1 MTEREPRSVTIEDV
15 WNGRLFEDFRPGDV
29 YYHPFGKT
37 VTEADNQTF
46 TLMTQNVARTHIDK
60 NFASRTEFGRPLV
73 NSTFTLAL
81 VTGQSTIDLSMNV
94 FANLGW
100 DEVRLPQPVF
110 EGDTI
115 YSRSKVL
122 AVRESASRATVGL
135 VTVATEGFN
144 QDGIIVLSYR
154 RTFMV
159 YRRGHL
165 PETVVRRPDES
176 SLPSVEDLPMS
187 PARASAATPMALV
200 AEAVTALFV
209 PVIASSGSGRR
220 RRQWCRTSS

>member
-1 MTEREPRSVTIEDV
+1 MSTSAVQGATDGQVVEGWT
-15 WNGRLFEDFRPGDV
+15 GRLFEDFTVGDI

-37 VTEADNQTF
+37 VTESDNQGF
-46 TLMTQNVARTHIDK
+46 TLMTQNVAKTHVDR
-60 NFASRTEFGRPLV
+60 NFASATEFGRPLV

-94 FANLGW
+94 FANMGW
-100 DEVRLPQPVF
+100 DEVRMPSPVY

-122 AVRESASRATVGL
+122 ALRESKSRPNLGL

-144 QDGIIVLSYR
+144 QDRKIVISYR

-159 YRRGHL
+159 YRQGFL
-165 PETVVRRPDES
+165 PEVTLARPEES
-176 SLPSVEDLPMS
+176 SLPSVGE
-187 PARASAATPMALV
+187 
-200 AEAVTALFV
+200 F
-209 PVIASSGSGRR
+209 
-220 RRQWCRTSS
+220 Q

>member
-1 MTEREPRSVTIEDV
+1 MSQNDSRVVEGWT
-15 WNGRLFEDFRPGDV
+15 GRLFEDFAIGDI

-46 TLMTQNVARTHIDK
+46 TLMTQNVSKTHVDRNYAK
-60 NFASRTEFGRPLV
+60 GTEYGLPLV

-81 VTGQSTIDLSMNV
+81 VTGQSTMDLSMNV

-100 DEVRLPQPVF
+100 DDVRMPAPVF

-122 AVRESASRATVGL
+122 SLRESVSRPSMGV

-144 QDGIIVLSYR
+144 QDGKIVVSFR
-154 RTFMV
+154 RSFMI
-159 YRRGHL
+159 YKIGFL
-165 PETVVRRPDES
+165 PSVAGSRPDES
-176 SLPSVEDLPMS
+176 SLPAVS
-187 PARASAATPMALV
+187 AS
-200 AEAVTALFV
+200 
-209 PVIASSGSGRR
+209 
-220 RRQWCRTSS
+220 

>member
-1 MTEREPRSVTIEDV
+1 MAQETQGAARVAEGWT
-15 WNGRLFEDFRPGDV
+15 GRLFEDFAVGDI

-37 VTEADNQTF
+37 VTQSDNQVF
-46 TLMTQNVARTHIDK
+46 TLMTQNVSKIHVDA
-60 NFASRTEFGRPLV
+60 NFAEKTEFRRPLV

-94 FANLGW
+94 FANMGW
-100 DEVRLPQPVF
+100 DEVRMPHPVY

-122 AVRESASRATVGL
+122 AMRPSGSRPGLGL

-144 QDGIIVLSYR
+144 QDGIVVISYR

-159 YRRGHL
+159 YRVGHL
-165 PETVVRRPDES
+165 PGVDGSRPNES
-176 SLPSVEDLPMS
+176 SLPAVEEQP
-187 PARASAATPMALV
+187 
-200 AEAVTALFV
+200 
-209 PVIASSGSGRR
+209 
-220 RRQWCRTSS
+220 

>member
-1 MTEREPRSVTIEDV
+1 VAEPVVPGWS
-15 WNGRLFEDFRPGDV
+15 GRLFEDFAVGEV

-37 VTEADNQTF
+37 VTEADNQLF
-46 TLMTQNVARTHIDK
+46 TLMTQNVAKVHVDK
-60 NFASRTEFGRPLV
+60 FFSARTEFGKVLV

-100 DEVRLPQPVF
+100 DEVRMPHPVF

-122 AVRESASRATVGL
+122 SIRESASRPAVGV
-135 VTVATEGFN
+135 VTVASEGFN
-144 QDGIIVLSYR
+144 QDGVVVLSFR

-165 PETVVRRPDES
+165 PPAATSRPDES
-176 SLPSVEDLPMS
+176 SLP
-187 PARASAATPMALV
+187 AA
-200 AEAVTALFV
+200 E
-209 PVIASSGSGRR
+209 GEE
-220 RRQWCRTSS
+220 